1 MKKEIAAGV
10 AAPQRLPAKHLNDV
24 STATS
29 VPKRA
34 NKAAKAVQQKP
45 RQQKAPCISKRKR
58 ADDSYLH
65 LHLDRSE
72 QQPAK
77 KQNVKTSDPVPVQQS
92 ARPRRSARSKATVD
106 YCEQDNTVMLDAP
119 VVVTG
124 KRKVLAK
131 SIKPL
136 WHG

>member
-1 MKKEIAAGV
+1 M
-10 AAPQRLPAKHLNDV
+10 
-24 STATS
+24 
-29 VPKRA
+29 PKRA

-58 ADDSYLH
+58 AEDTYLH

-92 ARPRRSARSKATVD
+92 ARTRRSARSKATVD
-106 YCEQDNTVMLDAP
+106 YCEQDDTVMLDAP
-119 VVVTG
+119 VVVTR

-131 SIKPL
+131 SIKPP
-136 WHG
+136 WYS